1 MFVEYIRGGGAR
13 YAYGDI
19 FDEKVIQGAQPNLV
33 LNQPL
38 LSTYKDIIPL
48 KKLRR
53 MHLRIIAGIEM
64 FYGNFK
70 RFKLFYAM
78 YEIPELAEYIALSSK
93 IKTMQLEDA
102 HRLLEQGKGMA
113 AVDELLRE
121 SDRLEKQKKEL
132 FEKITTEKK
141 DVLETYNITIEE
153 IYKL

>member
-1 MFVEYIRGGGAR
+1 ML
-13 YAYGDI
+13 
-19 FDEKVIQGAQPNLV
+19 DEKVIQGAQPNLV

-38 LSTYKDIIPL
+38 LSTYKDLIPL

-70 RFKLFYAM
+70 RFKLYYAM
-78 YEIPELAEYIALSSK
+78 YEIPELADYISLSSK

-121 SDRLEKQKKEL
+121 SDKLEKQKKEL

-141 DVLETYNITIEE
+141 AVLESYNIELDE
-153 IYKL
+153 LYKL